1 MEKNLP
7 NKQSYKQ
14 YTGYPELTVTEDGET
29 EISMLNE
36 AYDTAKLHF
45 KYNKIAKW
53 ACFIIGFCFWG
64 NSSTLCLGIILI
76 LVGII
81 VFTKKG
87 VWGKKIQAELDAAN
101 NRYWKYFDKLAGYT
115 AQNVFGENSGF
126 RWNCWA

>member
-1 MEKNLP
+1 MGLL
-7 NKQSYKQ
+7 Y
-14 YTGYPELTVTEDGET
+14 YRIL
-29 EISMLNE
+29 
-36 AYDTAKLHF
+36 
-45 KYNKIAKW
+45 
-53 ACFIIGFCFWG
+53 FWG

>member
-1 MEKNLP
+1 
-7 NKQSYKQ
+7 
-14 YTGYPELTVTEDGET
+14 
-29 EISMLNE
+29 MLNE

-101 NRYWKYFDKLAGYT
+101 NRYWKYFDKLADYT

-126 RWNCWA
+126 RWNRWG

>member
-14 YTGYPELTVTEDGET
+14 YTGYPELTGTEDGET

-53 ACFIIGFCFWG
+53 ASFIIGFCFWG

-115 AQNVFGENSGF
+115 TQNVFGENSGF
-126 RWNCWA
+126 RWNCWG

>member
-1 MEKNLP
+1 
-7 NKQSYKQ
+7 
-14 YTGYPELTVTEDGET
+14 
-29 EISMLNE
+29 MLNE

-45 KYNKIAKW
+45 KYNKIAKL